1 MYNGQLHPLNRWLT
15 FGHFHLLATVNRAWC
30 EHPCTRFGG
39 VTLEVELGGHMV
51 PPCSF
56 KQNLFLTVFLLWLY
70 SLTIS
75 NCDICWPRPFAEIW
89 HVSDL
94 PVVGNCHLCQ
104 PAKQQSHIQDTC
116 YCLGCEVGAT
126 RLGSAC
132 SVTSTWILEQ
142 CFILSSCGM
151 VLVTTTASK
160 AALFILEIAGPEKIP
175 WVRIAYTLVA
185 PAESSL

>member
-30 EHPCTRFGG
+30 EYPCTRFGG
-39 VTLEVELGGHMV
+39 ITLEVELGGHMV

-89 HVSDL
+89 HVWDL

-104 PAKQQSHIQDTC
+104 PALAAITHTRHMLLSGMWGRCRTAWL
-116 YCLGCEVGAT
+116 CLQCNQYLNLGAVLHFVLLWNGVGDNNSLKGGIIYSGNSWP
-126 RLGSAC
+126 REDPMGKDSIYFGGSGR
-132 SVTSTWILEQ
+132 E
-142 CFILSSCGM
+142 
-151 VLVTTTASK
+151 
-160 AALFILEIAGPEKIP
+160 
-175 WVRIAYTLVA
+175 
-185 PAESSL
+185 